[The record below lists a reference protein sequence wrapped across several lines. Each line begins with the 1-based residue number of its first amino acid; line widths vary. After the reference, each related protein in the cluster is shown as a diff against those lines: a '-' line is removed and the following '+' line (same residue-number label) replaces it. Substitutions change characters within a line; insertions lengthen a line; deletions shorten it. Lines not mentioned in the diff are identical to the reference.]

1 MERTDGLALLA
12 AVGLV
17 LGLAP
22 LRESSPAQARDRP
35 ASVRTGTSTVN
46 ADGSAPTRLTRD
58 PAEEF
63 DPAWSPD
70 GTKIAFSRFTGRRYQ
85 IFVMNADGTN
95 AVQLTNGDSA
105 ASDAVW
111 SPDGSRI
118 AYTLCRASCDI
129 YVMNADGG
137 RARRLTYGE
146 RPGDES
152 PTWSPDGRRIA
163 FADLMGLFVMSA
175 DGGDWQRVTRWSR
188 RRQQLC
194 LVANRAGN
202 RLRRLS
208 ELVSRGHLR
217 RECGRQWDDKP
228 HGQPATRFESVL
240 VSGRAENRVHAQA
253 TPEGARPDLR
263 HERRR
268 ERPGEPRRHWR

>member
-1 MERTDGLALLA
+1 MERTHGLALLA

-35 ASVRTGTSTVN
+35 GSVRNGDIYVVN

-85 IFVMNADGTN
+85 IFVMNEDGTN
-95 AVQLTNGDSA
+95 AVQLTNGDGA

-118 AYTLCRASCDI
+118 AYTLCRASPI
-129 YVMNADGG
+129 
-137 RARRLTYGE
+137 
-146 RPGDES
+146 
-152 PTWSPDGRRIA
+152 
-163 FADLMGLFVMSA
+163 
-175 DGGDWQRVTRWSR
+175 
-188 RRQQLC
+188 
-194 LVANRAGN
+194 
-202 RLRRLS
+202 
-208 ELVSRGHLR
+208 
-217 RECGRQWDDKP
+217 
-228 HGQPATRFESVL
+228 
-240 VSGRAENRVHAQA
+240 
-253 TPEGARPDLR
+253 
-263 HERRR
+263 
-268 ERPGEPRRHWR
+268 